1 MKRVFSILLVLAMI
15 FVLAACSSKSEPV
28 DYTGTSDVIRIDA
41 GDSSASEEEMQD
53 LRDLGFD
60 AVMSFASDG
69 TGLMSIG
76 GQESDFTYDAETGVI
91 HLNGA
96 DSKMEFNEEGQ
107 LIVTDGS
114 GTMYL
119 EKRSGE

>member
-1 MKRVFSILLVLAMI
+1 MKRVLSILLVLAMI
-15 FVLAACSSKSEPV
+15 FVLAACSSKSEPI
-28 DYTGTSDVIRIDA
+28 DYTGTYDVVKIEA
-41 GDSSASEEEMQD
+41 GDSSASEEDMQA

-76 GQESDFTYDAETGVI
+76 GQESDFTYDAETGII

-96 DSKMEFNEEGQ
+96 DSKMEFNADGQ
-107 LIVTDGS
+107 LLVTDGG